1 MQQAVSYR
9 DRDGFMVQRP
19 SGWRRYV
26 GFSYAERY
34 QQLMRSGLYQK
45 LVTEGLLIPHVELDM
60 DETEKNRFYRIL
72 VPERIPFISLPYEW
86 TAEQWKEATLTFLRI
101 NTLCME
107 QGMILK
113 DATPFNLTFYQGHCV
128 FFDTLSFDTYTDG
141 DPWIAYRQF
150 CEMMLGP
157 VSLMYFNDT
166 DWGRLTVSQ
175 INGLSLAFISSHL
188 PLQSWC
194 NPVLLLHIHL
204 HARAKKS
211 RAASTKKTFTRE
223 KLLVLWDLIHKSV
236 AQWKTR
242 ERAVVWSNYYD
253 TTILS
258 DTYLESKTK
267 ILSNWLSTINCTNVV
282 DIGSNDG
289 HFTLLASDYAQ
300 QVIAVE
306 SDHGCVEKLRDA
318 INKKQL
324 THIETVVADIAAPTP
339 AIGWENEERSSL
351 LQRLSGDMVLMLA
364 VIHHLCI
371 GANIPMA
378 FVARLAARITTR
390 YAIVEFVPRTDPKV
404 AEMLRYRKDI
414 FDDYQEA
421 HFQASF
427 GQYFTLVDVADCTTT
442 DRKLYLWEK
451 L

>member
-1 MQQAVSYR
+1 
-9 DRDGFMVQRP
+9 
-19 SGWRRYV
+19 
-26 GFSYAERY
+26 
-34 QQLMRSGLYQK
+34 MRSGLYQK

-86 TAEQWKEATLTFLRI
+86 TAEQWKKATLTFLRI

-107 QGMILK
+107 HGMILK
-113 DATPFNLTFYQGHCV
+113 DATPFNLTFYQRRCV

-141 DPWIAYRQF
+141 DPWMAYRQF

-157 VSLMYFNDT
+157 VSLMYFNDS

-188 PLQSWC
+188 PLQSWF

-211 RAASTKKTFTRE
+211 GTTSVKKTFSRE

-258 DTYLESKTK
+258 ETYLESKTK
-267 ILSNWLSTINCTNVV
+267 IISNWFSRINCTNVV

-289 HFTLLASDYAQ
+289 HFTLLAGDYAQ

-371 GANIPMA
+371 GNNVPMA
-378 FVARLAARITTR
+378 FVAKLAARITTR

-421 HFQASF
+421 HFQDSF
-427 GQYFTLVDVADCTTT
+427 GQYFTLADVADCTTT